1 MANISINDLNRAIM
15 FQKWDNDQLNSM
27 VQALKYARGQL
38 TKQNIRSIQMGAK
51 VKFVDRNGR
60 SVTGEVTKVAKKFVT
75 VKTQQGMF
83 GTSWRVPANMLE
95 AA

>member
-15 FQKWDNDQLNSM
+15 FQKWDNDQINSM
-27 VQALKYARGQL
+27 IQAIKYARGQL
-38 TKQNIRSIQMGAK
+38 TKQNIRAIQLGSK

-60 SVTGEVTKVAKKFVT
+60 SMSGDVTKVAKKYVT
-75 VKTQQGMF
+75 VRINST
-83 GTSWRVPANMLE
+83 TVYRVPANLLE

>member
-15 FQKWDNDQLNSM
+15 FQRWDNDQINSM
-27 VQALKYARGQL
+27 IQAIKYARGQL
-38 TKQNIRSIQMGAK
+38 TKQNIRAIQLGSK

-60 SVTGEVTKVAKKFVT
+60 YMAGDVTKVAKKYVT
-75 VKTQQGMF
+75 VRINPT
-83 GTSWRVPANMLE
+83 TVYRVPANLLE